1 MNRLGALIKNMQLS
15 DWLALSLLLLYVVLF
30 STLTI
35 RQHLSFNTNAL
46 DLGKFDQSIWN
57 TAHGRPY
64 QITISEN
71 LVIESHFSPSLG
83 IFAPLFWIW
92 SDIRLLFIMQSLLLG
107 GAGFLI
113 YWHFRRQNPWL
124 GLVVFAAYLMHPALH
139 QVNLIEFRRLTLAV
153 FATSFALYHLLRRQ
167 YGWMA
172 LGLALALLSKE
183 DMSLTVIAFG
193 LYILLVQR
201 NKRVG
206 AVTLVVGLVWFVLVP
221 FVILPSIMTTD
232 QTEGYQHANSSYSY
246 LGTTLPEIV
255 KTVSS
260 QPGLLLQYAGQTER
274 LLAVFNFL
282 WPAAFLFLLAPELAL
297 FLLPH
302 FGFLLTSTADSMGQ
316 LKDWYPSVLLI
327 LLYWAVA
334 VGASR
339 LSQRWQR
346 IALAILL
353 LTSFAA
359 WITRS
364 ELWPGPRFDAT
375 LYQISE
381 HERQVEALL
390 TQIPEDAIVMAQ
402 DPLVPHLSHRQD
414 IYLFPWVRHDNQPD
428 FIILDREMRRYPLG
442 SDEYRTFFYNVQAG
456 TEYEIMEQADSLY
469 MFKYAGQ
476 VEPEISLEEIWG
488 DAIRL
493 NGYSVSAAQPGEVFR
508 DDQQDLPSGTTLR
521 VELYWDV
528 LEEMEANYTVFVHAL
543 STDEKSI
550 GQHDSWPADTHRPT
564 SVLAVG
570 EKVRDVHYLTLSEA
584 VATQDMTLRI
594 GLYESISGESLL
606 DSKERP
612 FIIVPAFNES

>member
-1 MNRLGALIKNMQLS
+1 MSRLRALIKRMQPS
-15 DWLALSLLLLYVVLF
+15 DWLALALLLLYVILF

-57 TAHGRPY
+57 TAHGRPF

-83 IFAPLFWIW
+83 IFAPLYWIW
-92 SDIRLLFIMQSLLLG
+92 SDIRLLFVMQSLLLG

-124 GLVVFAAYLMHPALH
+124 GLAVFAAYLMHPALH

-201 NKRVG
+201 NKKVG
-206 AVTLVVGLVWFVLVP
+206 AATLIIGAAWFVLVP
-221 FVILPSIMTTD
+221 FIVLPAIMTTD

-246 LGTTLPEIV
+246 LGTSLPQIV
-255 KTVSS
+255 QTVVS
-260 QPGLLLQYAGQTER
+260 QPGLVWQYAGQAER

-282 WPAAFLFLLAPELAL
+282 WPAAFLFLLAPELAF

-302 FGFLLTSTADSMGQ
+302 FGFLLASTGDPMGQ
-316 LKDWYPSVLLI
+316 LRDWYPSVLLI

-339 LSQRWQR
+339 LARRWQR
-346 IALAILL
+346 IALGVLL
-353 LTSFAA
+353 LASFAA
-359 WITRS
+359 WITS
-364 ELWPGPRFDAT
+364 SQLWPGPRFDAT
-375 LYQISE
+375 RYQISA
-381 HERQVEALL
+381 HERQVEGLL
-390 TQIPEDAIVMAQ
+390 AEIPQDAIVMAQ

-414 IYLFPWVRHDNQPD
+414 IYLFPWVRHGNRPD
-428 FIILDREMRRYPLG
+428 FIVFDREMRRYPLG
-442 SDEYRTFFYNVQAG
+442 PDQYRTFFYDVLAG
-456 TEYEIMEQADSLY
+456 TEYEIKQQADSFYL
-469 MFKYAGQ
+469 FEYAGEAQ
-476 VEPEISLEEIWG
+476 PDLPMAETWG
-488 DAIRL
+488 DAFHF

-508 DDQQDLPSGTTLR
+508 GDLQELPAGSTLR

-528 LEEMEANYTVFVHAL
+528 LSAMDTNYTVFVHAL
-543 STDEKSI
+543 AADERAI
-550 GQHDSWPADTHRPT
+550 AQHDSWPADTHRPT
-564 SVLAVG
+564 SVLAVD
-570 EKVRDVHYLTLSEA
+570 EKVRDVHYLTISEP
-584 VATQDMTLRI
+584 VAMDDLTLRI
-594 GLYESISGESLL
+594 GLYESNSGESLL
-606 DSKERP
+606 DSQDRP
-612 FIIVPAFNES
+612 FIVVPATPK